1 VTSDKSIHAAP
12 PRLHF
17 SVAPEPSRL
26 RRARERIRD
35 YVTLHCADD
44 TVVNDV
50 VLAIEEACTNAIRH
64 SGSHNEIEIYLA
76 FEDDQLRAAV
86 KDDGRGFDVA
96 AFDPERRP
104 DPGLD
109 HGRGLF
115 LISQLCDEME
125 LSCDGGL
132 EVRLV
137 KRNVVVPT
145 NVEASL
151 SDAVEPSVPPAYH
164 GESRQRTF
172 LEEIDEL
179 FAALDWEFRYLYVNE
194 RFCQITGRPRDELLG
209 KTLWELFPEILGTDV
224 EQRLLEAMHLGL
236 SSRYEFYFPPL
247 ESWFEQRLYPT
258 AYGINQF
265 SIEITERKLKELDRD
280 RLLEALRESEERQ
293 AFLFKHA
300 PAAIYE
306 LDYRGPRFIS
316 VNDSTCEYT
325 GYSRE
330 ELLEMNPLDLL
341 SGQDQALFRDRIR
354 ATLAGEPTDPE
365 AEYRVVTKQGDVRY
379 ALLNAS
385 PIFEDDQP
393 IGAFVV
399 AHDVTERKKA
409 EEALREAEAKA
420 ADLIRYA
427 PTGIYEIDFSGPR
440 FTTVNDAMCA
450 MSGYSRDELLAMDP
464 FDLLDAQGRTVFAER
479 IRRARAGGPMTDSV
493 EYRFKTKDG
502 RLRDVVVNTSFT
514 DTGGVIDGALVV
526 GYDITERKLAEQE
539 REALVE
545 ELSQSNERA
554 RSLADV
560 VEHADVAFA
569 VREPDGRLLMFNQ
582 AFVELTGYG
591 REELEEGSS
600 TLAVEL
606 TPTDWW
612 EAESPMLAEA
622 VAARRAVRYEKEY
635 VRKDGS
641 RVPIE
646 VFAQPVLDG
655 AGALLHYRSFLTDI
669 TERKEAE
676 KALRESEERFR
687 SLFESTIEGI
697 ALHEVVYSD
706 GRAVDYRIIEANPAF
721 ESQTGVRA
729 QDACGRLASELY
741 GAGEAPYLADY
752 ARVAEGGEPYTFE
765 TYFAPMERH
774 FRIAVTSPARGRFA
788 TLFEDITERKVR
800 EHLSAALNEIAASVA
815 AMLDYD
821 EILTRVVGQTG
832 AALGAESSAISS
844 LTDSDLVPTHLWR
857 LPPESLGVP
866 IPRSR
871 TPYVD
876 IAAASRQVVAVDD
889 CETDPRVDLR
899 LQHEWGVRSVMA
911 VPLLVR
917 DAVVGAMF
925 FNYHSREHRFT
936 PLETDFARKAAA
948 VVSGALENAR
958 LYEEQQRIAETLQEN
973 FIHELPAVAGLEFG
987 VAAKAAFA
995 AELIGGDFSDAF
1007 ALDDSHVVI
1016 LIGDVAGK
1024 GVRAAGYTETV
1035 RSKARAFASIDPT
1048 PAFILGKTNELMVK
1062 LDPDEPH
1069 VTAFCAV
1076 LDPRTGHLSYASAG
1090 HPAPVHLGP
1099 FDCRLLDVRFGP
1111 PLGSFERP
1119 YAESHAMLTLEDCL
1133 VFYTDGV
1140 TEARRETKLFGEARL
1155 IEAVTALHGLSA
1167 QELADGLLRTV
1178 ETYAGR
1184 LADDIQIV
1192 TVRLD

>member
-1 VTSDKSIHAAP
+1 MTSDESSHAAP

-64 SGSHNEIEIYLA
+64 SGSHSEIKIYLA
-76 FEDDQLRAAV
+76 FEGDQLSAAV

-96 AFDPERRP
+96 AFDPERQP
-104 DPGLD
+104 DPALD

-115 LISQLCDEME
+115 LISHLCDEME

-137 KRNVVVPT
+137 KRNVVAPT
-145 NVEASL
+145 TAEASV
-151 SDAVEPSVPPAYH
+151 SDSVEPGVPGTH
-164 GESRQRTF
+164 RGESRQRTF

-209 KTLWELFPEILGTDV
+209 NTLWELFPEILGTDV
-224 EQRLLEAMHLGL
+224 EQRLQEAMNLGL

-265 SIEITERKLKELDRD
+265 SIEITERKRKELDRD
-280 RLLEALRESEERQ
+280 SLL
-293 AFLFKHA
+293 
-300 PAAIYE
+300 
-306 LDYRGPRFIS
+306 
-316 VNDSTCEYT
+316 
-325 GYSRE
+325 
-330 ELLEMNPLDLL
+330 
-341 SGQDQALFRDRIR
+341 
-354 ATLAGEPTDPE
+354 
-365 AEYRVVTKQGDVRY
+365 
-379 ALLNAS
+379 
-385 PIFEDDQP
+385 
-393 IGAFVV
+393 
-399 AHDVTERKKA
+399 
-409 EEALREAEAKA
+409 EALREAEAKA

-427 PTGIYEIDFSGPR
+427 PTGIYEIDFRGPR

-464 FDLLDAQGRTVFAER
+464 FDLLDEQGRTVFAER
-479 IRRARAGGPMTDSV
+479 LRTARDGGPMTASV

-502 RLRDVVVNTSFT
+502 RLRDVVLNTSFT
-514 DTGGVIDGALVV
+514 ETDGLIDGALVV
-526 GYDITERKLAEQE
+526 GYDITERKLAERE

-545 ELSQSNERA
+545 ELSRSNERA

-569 VREPDGRLLMFNQ
+569 LREPDGRLVLFNQ
-582 AFVELTGYG
+582 AFVQLTGYS

-600 TLAVEL
+600 TLVHEL

-612 EAESPMLAEA
+612 GVESPLLAEA
-622 VAARRAVRYEKEY
+622 VAERRAVRYEKEY

-646 VFAQPVLDG
+646 VFAQPVVDD
-655 AGALLHYRSFLTDI
+655 AGALLHYHSFLTDI

-687 SLFESTIEGI
+687 SLFESTTEGI
-697 ALHEVVYSD
+697 ALHEVIYEG
-706 GRAVDYRIIEANPAF
+706 GRAVDYRVIKANPAF
-721 ESQTGVRA
+721 ESQTGVPA
-729 QDACGRLASELY
+729 QDARGRLASELY
-741 GAGEAPYLADY
+741 GTGEAPYLAEY
-752 ARVAEGGEPYTFE
+752 ARVAEGGGPYTFE
-765 TYFAPMERH
+765 TYFAPMERY
-774 FRIAVTSPARGRFA
+774 FRITATSPARGRFA
-788 TLFEDITERKVR
+788 TLFEDNTLTGRDVTERRVR
-800 EHLSAALNEIAASVA
+800 ERLSVALNEIAASVA

-844 LTDSDLVPTHLWR
+844 LSDSELVPTHLWR
-857 LPPESLGVP
+857 LPPESRGVP
-866 IPRSR
+866 IPRAR

-889 CETDPRVDLR
+889 CETDPRVDVR

-911 VPLLVR
+911 TPLLVR

-925 FNYHSREHRFT
+925 FNYHSLEHRFT

-948 VVSGALENAR
+948 IVSGALENAR
-958 LYEEQQRIAETLQEN
+958 LYEEQQRIAETLQRN

-987 VAAKAAFA
+987 VAAKTAFA

-1007 ALDDSHVVI
+1007 ALDDTHVVI

-1024 GVRAAGYTETV
+1024 GVRAAGYPETV
-1035 RSKARAFASIDPT
+1035 RSKVRAFASIDPS

-1076 LDPRTGHLSYASAG
+1076 LDPHTGHLSYASAG

-1099 FDCRLLDVRFGP
+1099 FASRLLDVRSGP
-1111 PLGSFERP
+1111 PLGSFTRP

-1140 TEARRETKLFGEARL
+1140 TEARRGTELFGEARL
-1155 IEAVTALHGLSA
+1155 IEAVTPLRGLPA
-1167 QELADGLLRTV
+1167 QELADGLLGTV
-1178 ETYAGR
+1178 ETFAGR
-1184 LADDIQIV
+1184 LADDIQIMI
-1192 TVRLD
+1192 VRLD